1 VAYEEDFYL
10 FHAALAAAL
19 VSLKAMPYAYPVVG
33 LIGFFEGS
41 DPKEQHRAAE
51 QWLNET
57 PVDMGPAAP
66 LGVLAPGRQQ
76 EWRPPMVD
84 LPRSDQP
91 VGVSDLAYLRS
102 ELKRMT
108 RDIGEAEGKEGPAW
122 AGRAYASYVK
132 KVEELDG
139 YLVTLEN
146 NRVNCGNTL
155 KCSATGFHVLIGFC
169 VAVAGVLTALA
180 LWVTLAQINF
190 AYSVM
195 VHRQAVSRVLDLHD
209 LVSKVFAN
217 HWKLVMRVSVMLA
230 GAGIIANQ
238 AAKDLPFLSAVEA
251 KNPNLIEASA
261 MWKADKADIVD
272 APEKIKEPKMPSM
285 FPEVGW

>member
-1 VAYEEDFYL
+1 MAYEEDFGL
-10 FHAALAAAL
+10 FHGALAAAML
-19 VSLKAMPYAYPVVG
+19 SLTVMPYAYPVVG
-33 LIGFFEGS
+33 LIGFFEGA

-66 LGVLAPGRQQ
+66 VGVLVTGPQK
-76 EWRPPMVD
+76 WHPPMAE
-84 LPRSDQP
+84 PGRSDQSA
-91 VGVSDLAYLRS
+91 GVSDLTYLRS
-102 ELKRMT
+102 ELKRLT
-108 RDIGEAEGKEGPAW
+108 REIGEAGDW
-122 AGRAYASYVK
+122 AGRAYSSYVK

-139 YLVTLEN
+139 YLVKLES

-169 VAVAGVLTALA
+169 VGVAGVLTALA
-180 LWVTLAQINF
+180 LWVTMAKINF

-195 VHRQAVSRVLDLHD
+195 VQQQAVSRVLDLHD
-209 LVSKVFAN
+209 LVSKVFSN
-217 HWKLVMRVSVMLA
+217 HWKLVMRVSVILA

-238 AAKDLPFLSAVEA
+238 AAKDLPGLSAVEA
-251 KNPNLIEASA
+251 KNPNLIEAGA

-272 APEKIKEPKMPSM
+272 APEKMKEPKMPSM